1 MPAGKIAKSLFQG
14 FVPLF
19 SKKEGMHMFD
29 PTVFEN
35 LKVVIEGALYDL
47 DLEGKIVIIDRQDQV
62 DLAKMGRHY
71 HIAFRD
77 KTIDQIQAYMD
88 LTMDLDNLVAELRN
102 KNRNPGCL
110 LEIGFNF
117 NLESLDACP
126 LAQQVLTTI
135 WGETREIQQE
145 ISFMYGS
152 KNQYTVN
159 NKIIFHRL
167 IHEDQIDDLLE
178 MIDYIIDSIHQL
190 HKAII

>member
-1 MPAGKIAKSLFQG
+1 
-14 FVPLF
+14 
-19 SKKEGMHMFD
+19 MFD